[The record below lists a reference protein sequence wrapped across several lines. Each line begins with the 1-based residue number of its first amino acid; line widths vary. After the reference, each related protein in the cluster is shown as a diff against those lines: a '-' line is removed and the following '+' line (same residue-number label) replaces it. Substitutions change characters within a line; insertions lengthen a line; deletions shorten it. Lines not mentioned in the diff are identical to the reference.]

1 MNPVLDPNN
10 DPTSSD
16 PSDEP
21 KAAAETPEPP
31 KPRRPRGF
39 AAMDRSKVS
48 EIASKGGKAAH
59 AAGTAHQFTSEE
71 ARAAG
76 KKGGVAPHVRR
87 GRGPRQSATVPT
99 AEPVGTHESSKEAKS
114 A

>member
-10 DPTSSD
+10 NPTSSD

-21 KAAAETPEPP
+21 KPAETTAESP

-59 AAGTAHQFTSEE
+59 AAGTAHQFTSDE

-87 GRGPRQSATVPT
+87 GRGPRQSATVPA
-99 AEPVGTHESSKEAKS
+99 AEPVNPESSKEAKS

>member
-1 MNPVLDPNN
+1 MNLDPNSS
-10 DPTSSD
+10 PPSSD

-21 KAAAETPEPP
+21 KPAETTSESP

-99 AEPVGTHESSKEAKS
+99 AEPTTESKEAAKS